1 LIPKGYINVQVKY
14 NGQCESLKL
23 YLVQKGG
30 PALFGQEWLKK
41 INLDWKNLEWINKI
55 SVSGNTSENL
65 DFLLKEYSN
74 VFSDGIGCAAEIK
87 VTYGTIQ
94 FHYGD
99 YQGCP
104 LTCVNF

>member
-1 LIPKGYINVQVKY
+1 MKY

-87 VTYGTIQ
+87 V
-94 FHYGD
+94 FK
-99 YQGCP
+99 
-104 LTCVNF
+104 LTMKENANPKFV